1 MHIKHK
7 RKKFEHKKTT
17 QFQTNKTNK
26 TNLTYVIIHEGFSAH
41 LRTTQKCRLVNVDV
55 SVFVRCLSRDD
66 TTQEKKNCG
75 GVGEWDDVWKMQTR
89 EGWDGTA
96 GTKYPVRGL

>member
-1 MHIKHK
+1 MSACISNTNEK
-7 RKKFEHKKTT
+7 RIEHKKTT
-17 QFQTNKTNK
+17 QFQINKTNK
-26 TNLTYVIIHEGFSAH
+26 INLTYVIIHEGFGAH

-55 SVFVRCLSRDD
+55 SVSVSRC
-66 TTQEKKNCG
+66 TTQEKKIAA
-75 GVGEWDDVWKMQTR
+75 GVGEWDDVWEMQTR